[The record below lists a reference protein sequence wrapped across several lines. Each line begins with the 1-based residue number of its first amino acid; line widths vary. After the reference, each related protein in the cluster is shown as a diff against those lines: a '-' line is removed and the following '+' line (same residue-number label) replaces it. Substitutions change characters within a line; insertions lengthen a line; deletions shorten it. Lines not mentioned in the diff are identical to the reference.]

1 MKSQHTRK
9 IALKRADDVPA
20 SQIQRMASPLP
31 PPGSRPG
38 HRPDARH
45 TQETNDTYGLELV
58 LERLQRCLLGRI
70 SSAEIELLHVCLHQL
85 FENTDLLYGLLLSD
99 LYHHTN
105 QLANSFY
112 LPAVNKD
119 NTLYSGLK
127 IVLQDIEALLER
139 QASLAQLLLSSTQ
152 YIFWAL
158 DRSCSL
164 YGANRVKRRLQQ
176 EGEDEEKTE
185 VLAALEVAYIPDST
199 YYQWMQALRLLTTR
213 LQYWQQRKQACGSF
227 SIIFASQTL
236 LHPTL
241 SSIDITLNQ
250 LRENIQTIFGT
261 ILPEFHT
268 VPRGDDAAL
277 AVHLLN
283 LMQYVD
289 LLLNHIERLREAI
302 QLVTSHCLQCCND
315 LNRSNAVLTKP

>member
-9 IALKRADDVPA
+9 ISLKRADDLPA
-20 SQIQRMASPLP
+20 SQVQQMASPLP
-31 PPGSRPG
+31 PPASRPG
-38 HRPDARH
+38 HLANAQH
-45 TQETNDTYGLELV
+45 AGESSDTYGLELV

-85 FENTDLLYGLLLSD
+85 FENTDLLYGLLLPD

-112 LPAVNKD
+112 LPAVTVD
-119 NTLYSGLK
+119 NAPYGGLK

-139 QASLAQLLLSSTQ
+139 QTSLAQLLLSSAQ
-152 YIFWAL
+152 HIFGAL
-158 DRSCSL
+158 DCSCSL

-185 VLAALEVAYIPDST
+185 MLAALEVAYIPDST
-199 YYQWMQALRLLTTR
+199 YYQWMQALRLLTAR
-213 LQYWQQRKQACGSF
+213 LQYWQQCKHACGSF

-268 VPRGDDAAL
+268 IPRGDDATL

-289 LLLNHIERLREAI
+289 LLLKHIDRLRGAI
-302 QLVTSHCLQCCND
+302 QLTANQCM
-315 LNRSNAVLTKP
+315 LVSQ